1 MRKRTSF
8 FGVSSRKSYWVFIEL
23 FNFSF
28 FGINNWVIDLDYC
41 DAEWFALETKQDH
54 SVVFETAP
62 TTAFWTLVNYVISS
76 KGFFPS
82 VVDIIVV

>member
-1 MRKRTSF
+1 MLVLE
-8 FGVSSRKSYWVFIEL
+8 GLIEP